1 MLPVILLLVG
11 AACCAGSDSP
21 IGEAAET
28 AISQLEGAGMDSDV
42 KRWLV
47 GAIVGCVIGV
57 ILKKMATMFPKFLGT
72 AILITAIAAYSAA
85 GSNGAEVQLGAAA
98 AGSALGLKDIIQ
110 KRAPGLAGGGALGL
124 LAGFNLFG

>member
-85 GSNGAEVQLGAAA
+85 GSNGAEGAAA